1 MDLLPEFEK
10 FVSLDPG
17 DRYRVVGASPREL
30 RNDVTFRTGSYET
43 LGAPSLPL
51 DFAYRAD
58 SKGEFV
64 KDVAFLGLDAA
75 LVFVGGTAGKVARSG
90 FHLFKQFF

>member
-10 FVSLDPG
+10 FVSLDPN

-58 SKGEFV
+58 SPSEFA
-64 KDVAFLGLDAA
+64 KDVAFLGLDVA
-75 LVFVGGTAGKVARSG
+75 LVFVGGAAGKVARAGSY
-90 FHLFKQFF
+90 LFKQLY